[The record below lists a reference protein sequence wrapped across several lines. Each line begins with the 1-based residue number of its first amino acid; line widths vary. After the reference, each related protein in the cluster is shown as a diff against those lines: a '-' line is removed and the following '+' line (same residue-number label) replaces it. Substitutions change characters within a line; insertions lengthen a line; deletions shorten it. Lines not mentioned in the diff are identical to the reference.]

1 MARRFQGKTVGASSN
16 FISARHYVKAT
27 LADRLFAFLFT
38 VFLDYLAARVELIG
52 QIWEIGKMLDI
63 NERQTNGT
71 TILDLKGNVIMGGGS
86 KRLGEDVRRA
96 VKAGNTNVLLN
107 FSAVKY
113 LDSSGVGELI
123 ALSETINRAEGSL
136 KLSNLPPKVEEVL
149 TLSGVLP
156 IFDIY
161 DDERYAL
168 ESE

>member
-1 MARRFQGKTVGASSN
+1 
-16 FISARHYVKAT
+16 
-27 LADRLFAFLFT
+27 
-38 VFLDYLAARVELIG
+38 
-52 QIWEIGKMLDI
+52 MLDI

-71 TILDLKGNVIMGGGS
+71 MILDLAGSVIMGGGS

-123 ALSETINRAEGSL
+123 ALSDAINRADGSL

-161 DDERYAL
+161 DDEHVAL
-168 ESE
+168 ESG